1 VVAAVKRS
9 FAPELEL
16 PWSSAIMDDKRFWRV
31 LGILCVPLL
40 LLSIAVPLIPVPE
53 PQRQELEQLPP
64 QLARVVL
71 EKKELPK
78 PPPPP
83 PPEEKKAEEKKPEPK
98 PEEKKPEEKKPEP
111 KPEPPRTEP
120 VKLQKA
126 IEQAK
131 QSGVLQFADD
141 LADMRDA
148 LDVSDVKT
156 PSANITRAKAEAA
169 QVERNFI
176 SSGAQAKSGGVN
188 VAALSRDTGG
198 VALSGRETTVV
209 ESKLESVSA
218 AAADNRDQ
226 QSREKAFRGDQSIRQ
241 KMEEAKGRIFGIYNR
256 ALRENPSLQG
266 KVTFKL
272 VIEPNGSVSSA
283 QVISSELNDPE
294 LERKLLAAIRGIQFG
309 TSDVLQTTLNYSF
322 DFLPY

>member
-1 VVAAVKRS
+1 MAVVVVT
-9 FAPELEL
+9 PNLEL
-16 PWSSAIMDDKRFWRV
+16 PWASSQEEDKRFWRV
-31 LGILCVPLL
+31 LGILFVPLL
-40 LLSIAVPLIPVPE
+40 LLSIAIPLIPLPE
-53 PQRQELEQLPP
+53 PKREELEKLPP

-83 PPEEKKAEEKKPEPK
+83 PP

-111 KPEPPRTEP
+111 KPEEKKPEPKPVEPKKPEPEP

-131 QSGVLQFADD
+131 QSGVLAQMDT

-148 LDVSDVKT
+148 LDIADVKK
-156 PSANITRAKAEAA
+156 PAASLKSAGAAETVDRNLIGKAAT
-169 QVERNFI
+169 
-176 SSGAQAKSGGVN
+176 KTSGGVN
-188 VAALSRDTGG
+188 TAALSRDTGG

-209 ESKLESVSA
+209 ESKLEEVSA
-218 AAADNRDQ
+218 AAADNRQ
-226 QSREKAFRGDQSIRQ
+226 QQTREKAYRGDQAIRQ

-256 ALRENPSLQG
+256 ALRENPTLQG
-266 KVTFKL
+266 KVVFKL
-272 VIEPNGSVSSA
+272 VIEPNGSVSNA
-283 QVISSELNDPE
+283 QIVSSELNDAD
-294 LERKLLAAIRGIQFG
+294 LERKLLAAVRGINFG
-309 TSDVLQTTLNYSF
+309 ASDVLQTTLNYSF

>member
-1 VVAAVKRS
+1 MVAVVVT
-9 FAPELEL
+9 PNLEL
-16 PWSSAIMDDKRFWRV
+16 PWSSSQDEDKRFWRV
-31 LGILCVPLL
+31 LGALCVPLL
-40 LLSIAVPLIPVPE
+40 ILSIAIPFIPLPE
-53 PQRQELEQLPP
+53 PKREELEQLPP

-83 PPEEKKAEEKKPEPK
+83 PPEEKKPEEKKPEPK
-98 PEEKKPEEKKPEP
+98 PEEKKPEPKPPEP
-111 KPEPPRTEP
+111 KKSEPEP

-156 PSANITRAKAEAA
+156 PSANITRATADAA

-188 VAALSRDTGG
+188 TAALSRDTGG

-209 ESKLESVSA
+209 ESKLEEVSA
-218 AAADNRDQ
+218 AAADNRQ
-226 QSREKAFRGDQSIRQ
+226 QQTREKAFRGDQSIRQ

-256 ALRENPSLQG
+256 ALRENPTLQG
-266 KVTFKL
+266 KVVFKL
-272 VIEPNGSVSSA
+272 VIEPSGAVSSA
-283 QVISSELNDPE
+283 QIVSSELNDAD
-294 LERKLLAAIRGIQFG
+294 LERKLLAAVRGINFG
-309 TSDVLQTTLNYSF
+309 GSDVLQTTLNYSF

>member
-1 VVAAVKRS
+1 MAHRRD
-9 FAPELEL
+9 
-16 PWSSAIMDDKRFWRV
+16 SATLSQRCATACSRFKSC
-31 LGILCVPLL
+31 G
-40 LLSIAVPLIPVPE
+40 S
-53 PQRQELEQLPP
+53 
-64 QLARVVL
+64 
-71 EKKELPK
+71 
-78 PPPPP
+78 
-83 PPEEKKAEEKKPEPK
+83 
-98 PEEKKPEEKKPEP
+98 
-111 KPEPPRTEP
+111 
-120 VKLQKA
+120 
-126 IEQAK
+126 AK
-131 QSGVLQFADD
+131 QAGVLQFADD

-198 VALSGRETTVV
+198 VAMSGRDTTVV

-218 AAADNRDQ
+218 AAADNRQQ

-272 VIEPNGSVSSA
+272 VIEPNGAVSSA

>member
-1 VVAAVKRS
+1 MVALVVT
-9 FAPELEL
+9 PNLEL
-16 PWSSAIMDDKRFWRV
+16 PWSSSQQEDKRFWRV
-31 LGILCVPLL
+31 LGALCVPLL
-40 LLSIAVPLIPVPE
+40 ILSIAIPFIPLPE
-53 PQRQELEQLPP
+53 PKREELEQLPP

-83 PPEEKKAEEKKPEPK
+83 PPEEKKPEEKKPEPK
-98 PEEKKPEEKKPEP
+98 PEEKKPEPKPPEPKKPEP
-111 KPEPPRTEP
+111 EP

-156 PSANITRAKAEAA
+156 PSANITRATADAA

-188 VAALSRDTGG
+188 TSALSRDTGG

-209 ESKLESVSA
+209 ESKLEEVSA
-218 AAADNRDQ
+218 AAADNRQ
-226 QSREKAFRGDQSIRQ
+226 QQTREKAFRGDQSIRQ

-256 ALRENPSLQG
+256 ALRENPTLQG
-266 KVTFKL
+266 KVVFKL
-272 VIEPNGSVSSA
+272 VIEPNGAVSSA
-283 QVISSELNDPE
+283 QIVSSELNDAD
-294 LERKLLAAIRGIQFG
+294 LERKLLAAVRGINFG
-309 TSDVLQTTLNYSF
+309 GSDVLQTTLNYSF

>member
-1 VVAAVKRS
+1 MAVVVT
-9 FAPELEL
+9 PNLEL
-16 PWSSAIMDDKRFWRV
+16 PWSSSQNDDRRFWRV
-31 LGILCVPLL
+31 LGALCVPLL
-40 LLSIAVPLIPVPE
+40 ILSIAIPFISLPE
-53 PQRQELEQLPP
+53 PKREELEQLPP

-83 PPEEKKAEEKKPEPK
+83 PPEEKKVEEQKPEPK
-98 PEEKKPEEKKPEP
+98 PEAPKPEP
-111 KPEPPRTEP
+111 KPAEPKRVEPEP
-120 VKLQKA
+120 VKLQRA

-148 LDVSDVKT
+148 LDVSDVRT
-156 PSANITRAKAEAA
+156 PSANITRATAEAA
-169 QVERNFI
+169 QVERNLI

-188 VAALSRDTGG
+188 TAALSRDTGG

-209 ESKLESVSA
+209 ESKLEEVSA
-218 AAADNRDQ
+218 AAADNRQ
-226 QSREKAFRGDQSIRQ
+226 QQARDKAFRGDQAIRQ

-256 ALRENPSLQG
+256 ALRQNPTLQG
-266 KVTFKL
+266 KVVFKL
-272 VIEPNGSVSSA
+272 VIEPTGAVSSA
-283 QVISSELNDPE
+283 EVVSSELNDAD
-294 LERKLLAAIRGIQFG
+294 LERRLLAAVRGINFG
-309 TSDVLQTTLNYSF
+309 ASDVLQTTLNYSF

>member
-1 VVAAVKRS
+1 MAAVIVT
-9 FAPELEL
+9 PNLEL
-16 PWSSAIMDDKRFWRV
+16 PWSSSQEEDKRFWRV
-31 LGILCVPLL
+31 LSALCVPLL
-40 LLSIAVPLIPVPE
+40 ILSIAIPFIPLPE
-53 PQRQELEQLPP
+53 PKREELEQLPP
-64 QLARVVL
+64 QLARVVI

-83 PPEEKKAEEKKPEPK
+83 

-111 KPEPPRTEP
+111 KPEEKKPEPKPPEPKKPEPEP

-156 PSANITRAKAEAA
+156 PSANITRATADAA

-188 VAALSRDTGG
+188 TSALSRDTGG

-209 ESKLESVSA
+209 ESKLEEVSA
-218 AAADNRDQ
+218 AAAGNRQ
-226 QSREKAFRGDQSIRQ
+226 RQTREKAFRGDQSIRQ
-241 KMEEAKGRIFGIYNR
+241 KMDEAKGRIDGIYNR
-256 ALRENPSLQG
+256 ALRENPTLQG
-266 KVTFKL
+266 KVVFKL
-272 VIEPNGSVSSA
+272 VIEPSGAVSSA
-283 QVISSELNDPE
+283 QVVSSELNDAD
-294 LERKLLAAIRGIQFG
+294 LERKLLAAVRGINFG
-309 TSDVLQTTLNYSF
+309 ASDVLQTTLNYSF

>member
-1 VVAAVKRS
+1 MVALVVT
-9 FAPELEL
+9 PNLEL
-16 PWSSAIMDDKRFWRV
+16 PWSSSQQEDKRFWRV
-31 LGILCVPLL
+31 LGALCVPLL
-40 LLSIAVPLIPVPE
+40 ILSIAIPFIPLPE
-53 PQRQELEQLPP
+53 PKREELEQLPP

-83 PPEEKKAEEKKPEPK
+83 PPEEKKPEEKKPEPK
-98 PEEKKPEEKKPEP
+98 PEEKKPEPKPPEPKKPEP
-111 KPEPPRTEP
+111 EP

-156 PSANITRAKAEAA
+156 PSANITRATADAA

-188 VAALSRDTGG
+188 TSALSRDTGG

-209 ESKLESVSA
+209 ESKLEEVSA
-218 AAADNRDQ
+218 AAADNRQ
-226 QSREKAFRGDQSIRQ
+226 QQTREKAFRGDQSIRQ

-256 ALRENPSLQG
+256 ALRENPTLQG
-266 KVTFKL
+266 KVVFKL
-272 VIEPNGSVSSA
+272 VIEPNGAVSSA
-283 QVISSELNDPE
+283 QVVSSELNDAD
-294 LERKLLAAIRGIQFG
+294 LERKLLAAVRGINFG

>member
-1 VVAAVKRS
+1 MASSALRPFS
-9 FAPELEL
+9 FDLDL
-16 PWSSAIMDDKRFWRV
+16 PWSSSAEEDRRFRRV
-31 LGILCVPLL
+31 LITLL
-40 LLSIAVPLIPVPE
+40 IPMLVLSIAIPLIPVPE
-53 PQRQELEQLPP
+53 LKREELERLPP

-83 PPEEKKAEEKKPEPK
+83 PPEEKKPEEKKPEPK
-98 PEEKKPEEKKPEP
+98 PEEKKPEPKPQP
-111 KPEPPRTEP
+111 KPEPEP

-141 LADMRDA
+141 LAAMRDA
-148 LDVSDVKT
+148 LDVSDVK
-156 PSANITRAKAEAA
+156 SASVTRANAEAA

-176 SSGAQAKSGGVN
+176 NTGAQAKSGGVN

-218 AAADNRDQ
+218 AAADNRQ
-226 QSREKAFRGDQSIRQ
+226 QQTREKAFRGDQAIRQ

-256 ALRENPSLQG
+256 ALRQNPSLQG
-266 KVTFKL
+266 KVVFKL

-283 QVISSELNDPE
+283 EVVSSELGDPD
-294 LERKLLAAIRGIQFG
+294 LERRLLAAIRGIQFG
-309 TSDVLQTTLNYSF
+309 ASDVLQTTLNYSF

>member
-1 VVAAVKRS
+1 MVALVVT
-9 FAPELEL
+9 PNLEL
-16 PWSSAIMDDKRFWRV
+16 PWSSSQAEDKRFWRV
-31 LGILCVPLL
+31 LGALCVPLL
-40 LLSIAVPLIPVPE
+40 ILSIAIPFIPLPE
-53 PQRQELEQLPP
+53 PKREELEQLPP

-83 PPEEKKAEEKKPEPK
+83 PPEEKKPEEKKPEPK
-98 PEEKKPEEKKPEP
+98 PEEKKPEPKPPEPKKPEP
-111 KPEPPRTEP
+111 EP

-156 PSANITRAKAEAA
+156 PSANITRAIADAA

-188 VAALSRDTGG
+188 TAALSRDTGG

-209 ESKLESVSA
+209 ESKLEEVSA
-218 AAADNRDQ
+218 AAADNRQ
-226 QSREKAFRGDQSIRQ
+226 QQTREKAFRGDQSIRQ

-256 ALRENPSLQG
+256 ALRENPTLQG
-266 KVTFKL
+266 KVVFKL
-272 VIEPNGSVSSA
+272 VIEPNGAVSSA
-283 QVISSELNDPE
+283 QIVSSELNDAD
-294 LERKLLAAIRGIQFG
+294 LERKLLAAVRGINFG
-309 TSDVLQTTLNYSF
+309 GSDVLQTTLNYSF

>member
-1 VVAAVKRS
+1 MAIVVT
-9 FAPELEL
+9 PNLEL
-16 PWSSAIMDDKRFWRV
+16 PWASSQDEDKRFWRV

-40 LLSIAVPLIPVPE
+40 LLSIAIPLIQLPE
-53 PQRQELEQLPP
+53 PKREELEKLPP

-83 PPEEKKAEEKKPEPK
+83 PPQEEKKPEEKKPEPK
-98 PEEKKPEEKKPEP
+98 PEEKKPESKAVEPKKPEP
-111 KPEPPRTEP
+111 EP

-131 QSGVLQFADD
+131 QSGVLAQMDT

-148 LDVSDVKT
+148 LDITEVKK
-156 PSANITRAKAEAA
+156 PAASLKSAGAAETVDRNLIGKAAT
-169 QVERNFI
+169 QT
-176 SSGAQAKSGGVN
+176 SGGIN
-188 VAALSRDTGG
+188 TAALSRDTGG

-209 ESKLESVSA
+209 ESKLEEVSA
-218 AAADNRDQ
+218 AAADNRQ
-226 QSREKAFRGDQSIRQ
+226 QQTREKAYRGDQAIRQ

-256 ALRENPSLQG
+256 ALRENPTLQG
-266 KVTFKL
+266 KVVFKL
-272 VIEPNGSVSSA
+272 VIEPNGSVSNA
-283 QVISSELNDPE
+283 QIVSSELNDAD
-294 LERKLLAAIRGIQFG
+294 LERKLLAAVRGINFG
-309 TSDVLQTTLNYSF
+309 ASDVLQTTLNYSF

>member
-1 VVAAVKRS
+1 MVAAVMRN
-9 FAPELEL
+9 FAPDLEL
-16 PWSSAIMDDKRFWRV
+16 PWSSSIAEDKRFWRV

-40 LLSIAVPLIPVPE
+40 LLSIAIPFIPVPE
-53 PQRQELEQLPP
+53 PAREELEQLPP

-83 PPEEKKAEEKKPEPK
+83 PVEEKKPEEKKPEPK
-98 PEEKKPEEKKPEP
+98 PEEKKPEPKPPEPKKPEP
-111 KPEPPRTEP
+111 EP

-126 IEQAK
+126 VEKAK

-156 PSANITRAKAEAA
+156 PSANITRANADAA
-169 QVERNFI
+169 QVERSFI
-176 SSGAQAKSGGVN
+176 SSGAKAKSGGVN
-188 VAALSRDTGG
+188 TAALSRDTGG
-198 VALSGRETTVV
+198 VALSGKETTVV
-209 ESKLESVSA
+209 ESKLEDVSA
-218 AAADNRDQ
+218 AAADNRQQ
-226 QSREKAFRGDQSIRQ
+226 QSRDRAFRGDQAIRQ

-266 KVTFKL
+266 KVMFKL
-272 VIEPNGSVSSA
+272 VIEPSGAVSSA
-283 QVISSELNDPE
+283 QVVSSELNDPE

-309 TSDVLQTTLNYSF
+309 ASDVLQTTLNYSF

>member
-1 VVAAVKRS
+1 MAVVVVT
-9 FAPELEL
+9 PNLEL
-16 PWSSAIMDDKRFWRV
+16 PWASSQEEDKRFWRV
-31 LGILCVPLL
+31 LGILFVPLL
-40 LLSIAVPLIPVPE
+40 LLSIAIPLIPLPE
-53 PQRQELEQLPP
+53 PKREELEKLPP

-83 PPEEKKAEEKKPEPK
+83 PP

-111 KPEPPRTEP
+111 KPEEKKPEPKPVEPKKPEPEP

-131 QSGVLQFADD
+131 QSGVLAQMDT

-148 LDVSDVKT
+148 LDIADVKK
-156 PSANITRAKAEAA
+156 PAASLKSAGAAETVDRNLIGKAAT
-169 QVERNFI
+169 
-176 SSGAQAKSGGVN
+176 KTSGGVN
-188 VAALSRDTGG
+188 TAALSRDTGG

-209 ESKLESVSA
+209 ESKLEEVSA
-218 AAADNRDQ
+218 AAADNRQ
-226 QSREKAFRGDQSIRQ
+226 QQTREKAYRGDQAIRQ

-256 ALRENPSLQG
+256 ALRENPTLQG
-266 KVTFKL
+266 KVVFKL
-272 VIEPNGSVSSA
+272 VIEPNGAVSNA
-283 QVISSELNDPE
+283 QIVTSELNDAD
-294 LERKLLAAIRGIQFG
+294 LERKLLAAVRGINFG
-309 TSDVLQTTLNYSF
+309 PSDVLQTTLNYSF

>member
-1 VVAAVKRS
+1 MVAVVT
-9 FAPELEL
+9 PNLEL
-16 PWSSAIMDDKRFWRV
+16 PWSSSQEEDKRFWRV
-31 LGILCVPLL
+31 LGVLCVPLL
-40 LLSIAVPLIPVPE
+40 ILSIAIPLIPVPE
-53 PQRQELEQLPP
+53 PKREELEKLPP

-83 PPEEKKAEEKKPEPK
+83 PPEEKKPEEKKPEPK
-98 PEEKKPEEKKPEP
+98 PEEKKPEPKPQEPKPPEPKKPEP
-111 KPEPPRTEP
+111 EP

-126 IEQAK
+126 VEQAK

-156 PSANITRAKAEAA
+156 PSANITRATADAA

-176 SSGAQAKSGGVN
+176 SSGAKAKSGGVN
-188 VAALSRDTGG
+188 TAALSRDTGG

-209 ESKLESVSA
+209 ESKLEEVSA
-218 AAADNRDQ
+218 AAADNRQ
-226 QSREKAFRGDQSIRQ
+226 QQTREKAYRGDQSIRQ

-256 ALRENPSLQG
+256 ALRENPTLQG
-266 KVTFKL
+266 KVVFKL

-283 QVISSELNDPE
+283 QVVSSELNDPD
-294 LERKLLAAIRGIQFG
+294 LERKLLAAVRGIQFG
-309 TSDVLQTTLNYSF
+309 ASDVMQTTLNYSF

>member
-1 VVAAVKRS
+1 MAVVVT
-9 FAPELEL
+9 PNLEL
-16 PWSSAIMDDKRFWRV
+16 PWSSSQNDDRRFWRV
-31 LGILCVPLL
+31 LGALCVPLL
-40 LLSIAVPLIPVPE
+40 ILSIAIPFISLPE
-53 PQRQELEQLPP
+53 PKREELEKLPP

-83 PPEEKKAEEKKPEPK
+83 PPPEEKKVEEQKPEPK
-98 PEEKKPEEKKPEP
+98 PEAPKPEP
-111 KPEPPRTEP
+111 KPVEPKRVEPEP
-120 VKLQKA
+120 VKLQRA

-148 LDVSDVKT
+148 LDVSDVRT
-156 PSANITRAKAEAA
+156 PSANITRATADAA

-176 SSGAQAKSGGVN
+176 SSGAQAKSGGIN
-188 VAALSRDTGG
+188 TAALSRDTGG

-209 ESKLESVSA
+209 ESKLEEVSA
-218 AAADNRDQ
+218 AAADNRQ
-226 QSREKAFRGDQSIRQ
+226 QQARDKAFRGDQAIRQ

-256 ALRENPSLQG
+256 ALRQNPTLQG
-266 KVTFKL
+266 KVVFKL
-272 VIEPNGSVSSA
+272 VIEPTGAVSSA
-283 QVISSELNDPE
+283 EVVSSELNDAD
-294 LERKLLAAIRGIQFG
+294 LERRLLAAVRGINFG
-309 TSDVLQTTLNYSF
+309 ASDVLQTTLNYSF

>member
-1 VVAAVKRS
+1 MAAVIVT
-9 FAPELEL
+9 PNLEL
-16 PWSSAIMDDKRFWRV
+16 PWSSSQEEDKRFWRV
-31 LGILCVPLL
+31 LSALCVPLL
-40 LLSIAVPLIPVPE
+40 ILSIAIPFIPLPE
-53 PQRQELEQLPP
+53 PKREELEQLPP
-64 QLARVVL
+64 QLARVVI

-83 PPEEKKAEEKKPEPK
+83 

-111 KPEPPRTEP
+111 KPEEKKPEPKPPEPKKPEPEP

-156 PSANITRAKAEAA
+156 PSANITRATADAA

-188 VAALSRDTGG
+188 TAALSRDTGG

-209 ESKLESVSA
+209 ESKLEEVSA
-218 AAADNRDQ
+218 AAADNRQ
-226 QSREKAFRGDQSIRQ
+226 QQAREKAFRGDQSIRQ

-256 ALRENPSLQG
+256 ALRENPTLQG
-266 KVTFKL
+266 KVVFKL
-272 VIEPNGSVSSA
+272 VIEPSGAVSSA
-283 QVISSELNDPE
+283 QVVSSELNDAD
-294 LERKLLAAIRGIQFG
+294 LERKLLAAVRGINFG
-309 TSDVLQTTLNYSF
+309 ASDVLQTTLNYSF

>member
-1 VVAAVKRS
+1 MAIVVT
-9 FAPELEL
+9 PNLEL
-16 PWSSAIMDDKRFWRV
+16 PWASSQDEDKRFWRV

-40 LLSIAVPLIPVPE
+40 LLSIAIPLIQLPE
-53 PQRQELEQLPP
+53 PKREELEKLPP

-83 PPEEKKAEEKKPEPK
+83 PPQEEKKPEEKKPEPK
-98 PEEKKPEEKKPEP
+98 PEEKKPESKAVEPKKPEP
-111 KPEPPRTEP
+111 EP

-131 QSGVLQFADD
+131 QSGVLAQMDT

-148 LDVSDVKT
+148 LDIAEVKKPT
-156 PSANITRAKAEAA
+156 ANLKSAGVAETVDRNLIGKAAT
-169 QVERNFI
+169 QT
-176 SSGAQAKSGGVN
+176 SGGIN
-188 VAALSRDTGG
+188 TAALSRDTGG

-209 ESKLESVSA
+209 ESKLEEVSA
-218 AAADNRDQ
+218 AAADNRQ
-226 QSREKAFRGDQSIRQ
+226 QQTREKAYRGDQAIRQ

-256 ALRENPSLQG
+256 ALRENPTLQG
-266 KVTFKL
+266 KVVFKL
-272 VIEPNGSVSSA
+272 VIEPNGSVSNA
-283 QVISSELNDPE
+283 QIVSSELNDAD
-294 LERKLLAAIRGIQFG
+294 LERKLLAAVRGINFG
-309 TSDVLQTTLNYSF
+309 ASDVLQTTLNYSF

>member
-1 VVAAVKRS
+1 MVALVVT
-9 FAPELEL
+9 PNLEL
-16 PWSSAIMDDKRFWRV
+16 PWSSSQQEDKRFWRV
-31 LGILCVPLL
+31 LGALCVPLL
-40 LLSIAVPLIPVPE
+40 ILSIAIPFIPLPE
-53 PQRQELEQLPP
+53 PKREELEQLPP

-83 PPEEKKAEEKKPEPK
+83 PPEEKKPEEKKPEA
-98 PEEKKPEEKKPEP
+98 KPEEKKPEP
-111 KPEPPRTEP
+111 KPPEPKKPEPEP

-156 PSANITRAKAEAA
+156 PSANITRATADAA

-188 VAALSRDTGG
+188 TSALSRDTGG

-209 ESKLESVSA
+209 ESKLEEVSA
-218 AAADNRDQ
+218 AAADNRQ
-226 QSREKAFRGDQSIRQ
+226 QQTREKAFRGDQSIRQ

-256 ALRENPSLQG
+256 ALRENPTLQG
-266 KVTFKL
+266 KVVFKL
-272 VIEPNGSVSSA
+272 VIEPNGAVSSA
-283 QVISSELNDPE
+283 QIVSSELNDAD
-294 LERKLLAAIRGIQFG
+294 LERKLLAAVRGINFG
-309 TSDVLQTTLNYSF
+309 GSDVLQTTLNYSF

>member
-1 VVAAVKRS
+1 MAVVVT
-9 FAPELEL
+9 PNLEL
-16 PWSSAIMDDKRFWRV
+16 PWASSQDEDKRFWRV

-40 LLSIAVPLIPVPE
+40 LLSFAIPLIQLPE
-53 PQRQELEQLPP
+53 PKREELEKLPP

-83 PPEEKKAEEKKPEPK
+83 PQQEEKKPEEKKPEPK
-98 PEEKKPEEKKPEP
+98 PEEKKPEPKPVEPKKPEP
-111 KPEPPRTEP
+111 EP

-131 QSGVLQFADD
+131 QSGVLAQMDT

-148 LDVSDVKT
+148 LDIADVKK
-156 PSANITRAKAEAA
+156 PAASLKSAGAAEA
-169 QVERNFI
+169 VDRNLI
-176 SSGAQAKSGGVN
+176 GKAATQTSGGVN
-188 VAALSRDTGG
+188 TAALSRDTGG

-209 ESKLESVSA
+209 ESKLEEVSA
-218 AAADNRDQ
+218 AAADNRQQ
-226 QSREKAFRGDQSIRQ
+226 QSREKAYRGDQAIRQ
-241 KMEEAKGRIFGIYNR
+241 RMEEAKGRIFGIYNR
-256 ALRENPSLQG
+256 ALRENPTLQG
-266 KVTFKL
+266 KVVFKL

-283 QVISSELNDPE
+283 QIVSSELNDAD
-294 LERKLLAAIRGIQFG
+294 LERKLLAAVRGINFG
-309 TSDVLQTTLNYSF
+309 ASDVLQTTLNYSF

>member
-1 VVAAVKRS
+1 MVAVVVT
-9 FAPELEL
+9 PNLEL
-16 PWSSAIMDDKRFWRV
+16 PWSSSQDEDKRFWRV
-31 LGILCVPLL
+31 LGALCVPLL
-40 LLSIAVPLIPVPE
+40 ILSIAIPFIPLPE
-53 PQRQELEQLPP
+53 PKREELEQLPP

-83 PPEEKKAEEKKPEPK
+83 PPEEKKPEEKKPEPK
-98 PEEKKPEEKKPEP
+98 PEEKKPEPKPPEPKKPEP
-111 KPEPPRTEP
+111 EP

-156 PSANITRAKAEAA
+156 PSANITRATADAA

-188 VAALSRDTGG
+188 TAALSRDTGG

-209 ESKLESVSA
+209 ESKLEEVSA
-218 AAADNRDQ
+218 AAADNRQ
-226 QSREKAFRGDQSIRQ
+226 QQTREKAFRGDQSIRQ

-256 ALRENPSLQG
+256 ALRENPTLQG
-266 KVTFKL
+266 KVVFKL
-272 VIEPNGSVSSA
+272 VIEPNGAVSSA
-283 QVISSELNDPE
+283 QIVSSELNDAD
-294 LERKLLAAIRGIQFG
+294 LERKLLAAVRGINFG
-309 TSDVLQTTLNYSF
+309 GSDVLQTTLNYSF

>member
-1 VVAAVKRS
+1 MVAVVVT
-9 FAPELEL
+9 PNLEL
-16 PWSSAIMDDKRFWRV
+16 PWSSSQEEDKRFWRV
-31 LGILCVPLL
+31 LGALCVPLL
-40 LLSIAVPLIPVPE
+40 ILSIAIPYIPLPE
-53 PQRQELEQLPP
+53 PKREELEQLPP

-83 PPEEKKAEEKKPEPK
+83 PPEEKKPEEKKPEPK
-98 PEEKKPEEKKPEP
+98 PEEQKPDPKPPEPKKPEP
-111 KPEPPRTEP
+111 EP

-126 IEQAK
+126 IDQAK

-156 PSANITRAKAEAA
+156 PSANITRATADAA

-188 VAALSRDTGG
+188 TAALSRDTGG

-209 ESKLESVSA
+209 ESKLEEVSA
-218 AAADNRDQ
+218 AAADNRQQ

-256 ALRENPSLQG
+256 ALRENPTLQG
-266 KVTFKL
+266 KVVFKL
-272 VIEPNGSVSSA
+272 VIEPSGAVSSA
-283 QVISSELNDPE
+283 QIVSSELNDAD
-294 LERKLLAAIRGIQFG
+294 LERKLLAAVRGINFG
-309 TSDVLQTTLNYSF
+309 SSDVLQTTLNYSF

>member
-1 VVAAVKRS
+1 MVTAALRHLS
-9 FAPELEL
+9 FDLEL
-16 PWSSAIMDDKRFWRV
+16 PWSSSIADDRRYWRL
-31 LGILCVPLL
+31 LGVLCVPLL
-40 LLSIAVPLIPVPE
+40 LLSIAIPLIPVPE
-53 PQRQELEQLPP
+53 PKREELEQLPP

-83 PPEEKKAEEKKPEPK
+83 PPEEKKPEEKKPEPK
-98 PEEKKPEEKKPEP
+98 PEEKKPEP
-111 KPEPPRTEP
+111 KPEQPKPPQPEP

-156 PSANITRAKAEAA
+156 PSANITRANAEAA

-176 SSGAQAKSGGVN
+176 SSGAKAKSGGVN

-198 VALSGRETTVV
+198 VALSGRDTTVV

-218 AAADNRDQ
+218 AAADNRQQ

-283 QVISSELNDPE
+283 QVVSSELNDPE